1 MNLTRGT
8 DGAASTSQPI
18 ASGHRPRSDLR
29 ILCVED
35 EPEILSDI
43 VDELNHAG
51 FSVEGAA
58 NGEEALQKI
67 EALAP
72 DLVIS
77 DIQMPGLDG
86 LSLLRELRGRELPGS
101 TVPFIFLT
109 AFGDN
114 RHLIEGRQAG
124 ADDYIVKPIDYDL
137 LIAAIESRLAICARR
152 DEQTRLEVSGITT
165 AEQER
170 ARAKIA
176 GLTQREREVLMKLS
190 QGKANKVIAY
200 ELNLSI
206 RTVELY
212 RASLMRALGVRSLA
226 EALKIAVAGG
236 VANLNGPGLAARPI

>member
-1 MNLTRGT
+1 MNPGT
-8 DGAASTSQPI
+8 ANDRLSTSPQSI
-18 ASGHRPRSDLR
+18 ADLR
-29 ILCVED
+29 DARGRLHILCVED
-35 EPEILSDI
+35 EPEILADI

-51 FSVEGAA
+51 FAAEGAA
-58 NGEEALQKI
+58 NGEEALRKI
-67 EALAP
+67 EARAP

-86 LSLLRELRGRELPGS
+86 ISLLRELRGRERAGS

-109 AFGDN
+109 AFSDS

-152 DEQTRLEVSGITT
+152 EEQTRMEVSGITT

-170 ARAKIA
+170 ARSRIA
-176 GLTQREREVLMKLS
+176 GLTQREREVLTKLS

-236 VANLNGPGLAARPI
+236 LANLNATGLATS